1 MDVVPELAEPGE
13 PQGLVSDETGA
24 IVDHKDESAGQEQQA
39 D

>member
-13 PQGLVSDETGA
+13 LQGLVGDETGA
-24 IVDHKDESAGQEQQA
+24 IIDHKDESAGQEQQA